1 MQIKGLKITDIM
13 NMTWDELNSIA
24 KNSPK
29 DFKTITSRLVSASNK
44 RLKRLEQTKLGVHA
58 PAYASV
64 RARGSKF
71 SVRGKNMNQ
80 LKSEFATAKH
90 FLGMKT
96 STAKGWNRY
105 RTMMEIRTGQF
116 TDGESLNWS
125 GRTWSKYWEVYRKFQ
140 EIHGGTFK
148 KGDSD
153 RIQQLLTEIMESGD
167 KRKRAKTFEEI
178 LEDKYSEMYESDD
191 EELDIDDYFDL
202 E

>member
-1 MQIKGLKITDIM
+1 M

-44 RLKRLEQTKLGVHA
+44 RLKRLTETKLGEYA

-71 SVRGKNMNQ
+71 SVRNKDINQ
-80 LKSEFATAKH
+80 LRNEFKNAKH
-90 FLGMKT
+90 FLQMKT
-96 STAKGWNRY
+96 STKTGWNRY
-105 RTMMEIRTGQF
+105 RTLMEIRTGQF
-116 TDGESLNWS
+116 TGGESLNWS
-125 GRTWSKYWEVYRKFQ
+125 GKTWSKYWEIYRKFQ

-148 KGDSD
+148 KGDSE
-153 RIQQLLTEIMESGD
+153 RIQQLLTEIMDTND
-167 KRKRAKTFEEI
+167 KRKKAKTFEEI
-178 LEDKYSEMYESDD
+178 LEERYEEIYESEDD
-191 EELDIDDYFDL
+191 DIDIDDYFEL